1 MLAPLK
7 AGCFLIGI
15 CLLSIFNGCNRDGH
29 VPERGLK
36 DSIDHLNRYYDSL
49 PDLNLKTLPE
59 IHKLMI
65 LSDSLD
71 YLKGVIE
78 SGIVAYKIH
87 FRNEHY
93 DEALKV
99 LKSTEEKLTKAN
111 DPLLSGRVYFYHGQF
126 HERIVND
133 EVALTYYLK
142 SAEAFSRIGDNGR
155 LAKVYRQIN
164 NVSLDNQDWPL
175 SRKYAWLAYQTH
187 LKVKDTLEVL
197 KDVMNLSTFY
207 AKFGNSDSAELFM
220 NQALQINM
228 KLKNPKDQAQ
238 MYNNVASRYISS
250 GRYDSADRLL
260 QHALGIL
267 KKLPDEKEFRMVG
280 PYIYVN
286 LGLVNMEKQKYREA
300 KELFEQSLNMA
311 GYSVDVNT
319 LSGILF
325 ELIKCNN
332 ALRNYGEATGL
343 MDRYRILQDSSN
355 KIRNHQNLLALEMKY
370 NYERQVQE
378 HQIRLQRQ
386 RYFLMSGAV
395 AAGLILLMLLL
406 LYQKQRIKLQNTRL
420 EKKIQDDKVERLNR
434 ELALHALNLV
444 RLNER
449 KVSFIE
455 SLKQKF
461 PVLKKE
467 NQEII
472 QHVIAG
478 LASDQ
483 NESAWKEFE
492 IRFTE
497 VHHDFY
503 TKLSRINPNL
513 TLNEKRL
520 CAFLLLDMTSKEISS
535 ITGQS
540 VRAIEQART
549 RLRKQ
554 LGMTN
559 QNASLSAFLSS
570 L

>member
-1 MLAPLK
+1 MERIFVCCAF
-7 AGCFLIGI
+7 FLVII
-15 CLLSIFNGCNRDGH
+15 MGCNRTGPVGNHDL
-29 VPERGLK
+29 RG
-36 DSIDHLNRYYDSL
+36 SIDSLNRYYDNIPGLGSEF
-49 PDLNLKTLPE
+49 LPE
-59 IHKLMI
+59 VQKLII

-71 YLKGVIE
+71 YPKGAIE
-78 SGIVAYKIH
+78 AGILAYKIH

-93 DEALKV
+93 NEALNI
-99 LKSTEEKLTKAN
+99 LNSTEEKLAGAN

-133 EVALTYYLK
+133 EVALTFYLK
-142 SAEAFSRIGDNGR
+142 SAESFSKIGDYGR

-175 SRKYAWLAYQTH
+175 SQKYAWLAYQTH
-187 LKVKDTLEVL
+187 LKVKDTLEIL

-207 AKFGNSDSAELFM
+207 AKFGKSDSAEFFM
-220 NQALQINM
+220 NQALQIN
-228 KLKNPKDQAQ
+228 KQLKSPKEQAQ

-250 GRYDSADRLL
+250 YRYDSAEKLL
-260 QHALGIL
+260 HHALGIL
-267 KKLPDEKEFRMVG
+267 QQLPDEKEFRTVG
-280 PYIYVN
+280 PYLYVN
-286 LGLVNMEKQKYREA
+286 LGLVNMEKKRYQEA
-300 KELFEQSLNMA
+300 RQLFDQSLSLA
-311 GYSVDVNT
+311 GHSVDVNT
-319 LSGILF
+319 LSGIIF
-325 ELIKCNN
+325 EQIKCNN
-332 ALRNYGEATGL
+332 ALRNYEEASEL

-378 HQIRLQRQ
+378 HQVRLQRQ
-386 RYFLMSGAV
+386 RYFLISGAV
-395 AAGLILLMLLL
+395 AAGMVLLLLLL

-455 SLKQKF
+455 SLKEKF

-467 NQEII
+467 NKEII

-478 LASDQ
+478 LAGDQ
-483 NESAWKEFE
+483 HESGWKEFE
-492 IRFTE
+492 LRFTE
-497 VHHDFY
+497 VHHEFY
-503 TKLSRINPNL
+503 AKLSRINPNL

-554 LGMTN
+554 LGITN

>member
-1 MLAPLK
+1 L
-7 AGCFLIGI
+7 F
-15 CLLSIFNGCNRDGH
+15 SGCNQQAG
-29 VPERGLK
+29 VAESSLK
-36 DSIDHLNRYYDSL
+36 NTIDSLNRYYDTIPGLGSESL
-49 PDLNLKTLPE
+49 SE
-59 IHKLMI
+59 VRKLI
-65 LSDSLD
+65 SRSDSLN
-71 YLKGVIE
+71 YPKGAVE
-78 SGIVAYKIH
+78 AGILAYKIY
-87 FRNEHY
+87 FRNEQY
-93 DEALKV
+93 NEALKI
-99 LKSTEEKLTKAN
+99 LNTTEEKLTKAG
-111 DPLLSGRVYFYHGQF
+111 DPLLSGRVYFYYGQF
-126 HERIVND
+126 HERIAND

-142 SAEAFSRIGDNGR
+142 SAESFSRIGDDGR

-175 SRKYAWLAYQTH
+175 SQKYAWLAYHTH
-187 LKVKDTLEVL
+187 WKVKDTLEVL

-207 AKFGNSDSAELFM
+207 AKYGNSDSAEFFM
-220 NQALQINM
+220 NQALQIN
-228 KLKNPKDQAQ
+228 KQLKSPQDQAQ
-238 MYNNVASRYISS
+238 MYNNIASRYINS
-250 GRYDSADRLL
+250 GRYDSAEKLL
-260 QHALGIL
+260 VHALDIL
-267 KKLPDEKEFRMVG
+267 KKLPDDHGLKVVG
-280 PYIYVN
+280 SYVYVN
-286 LGLVNMEKQKYREA
+286 LGLVNMAKQRYREA
-300 KELFEQSLNMA
+300 KDLFEQSLNKA

-319 LSGILF
+319 LSGIIF

-332 ALRNYGEATGL
+332 ALRNYEEASDL

-355 KIRNHQNLLALEMKY
+355 RIRNYQNLLALEMKY

-378 HQIRLQRQ
+378 HQVKLQRQ
-386 RYFLMSGAV
+386 RIFLISGAMV
-395 AAGLILLMLLL
+395 AGLVLMLLL
-406 LYQKQRIKLQNTRL
+406 VLYQKQRIKLQNTKL

-455 SLKQKF
+455 SLKEKF

-467 NQEII
+467 NRDII

-478 LASDQ
+478 LADDQ
-483 NESAWKEFE
+483 HESGWKEFE

-497 VHHDFY
+497 VHHEFY
-503 TKLSRINPNL
+503 AKLSRINPNL

-554 LGMTN
+554 LGITN

>member
-1 MLAPLK
+1 MRLKCGWILICCVLLLFLHNGCHERARDEGKALK
-7 AGCFLIGI
+7 ATIDSL
-15 CLLSIFNGCNRDGH
+15 NR
-29 VPERGLK
+29 RY
-36 DSIDHLNRYYDSL
+36 DSIPGSG
-49 PDLNLKTLPE
+49 PDYLSEVQK
-59 IHKLMI
+59 MI
-65 LSDSLD
+65 RMSDSLG
-71 YLKGVIE
+71 YPRGAVE
-78 SGIVAYKIH
+78 AGIIAYK
-87 FRNEHY
+87 FFFGNDQY
-93 DEALKV
+93 NEALSM
-99 LKSTEEKLTKAN
+99 LNITEDKLTEA
-111 DPLLSGRVYFYHGQF
+111 DDLFLSGRVYFYHGQF
-126 HERIVND
+126 HERIAND

-142 SAEAFSRIGDNGR
+142 SAEAFLKIGDYGR

-175 SRKYAWLAYQTH
+175 SQKYVWLAYQTH
-187 LKVKDTLEVL
+187 LKTNDTIEIL

-207 AKFGNSDSAELFM
+207 AKYGKSDSAEYFM
-220 NQALQINM
+220 NQALQIN
-228 KLKNPKDQAQ
+228 KRLQNEQDRAQ

-250 GRYDSADRLL
+250 GRIDSAERLL
-260 QHALGIL
+260 VHSLGIL
-267 KKLPDEKEFRMVG
+267 KKSPDDKGYRMVG

-300 KELFEQSLNMA
+300 KELFEKSLNIA
-311 GYSVDVNT
+311 GHSVDVNT
-319 LSGILF
+319 LSGIIF

-332 ALRNYGEATGL
+332 ALQNYGEASGL
-343 MDRYRILQDSSN
+343 MDRYRMLQDSSN
-355 KIRNHQNLLALEMKY
+355 RIRNHQNLLALEMKY

-378 HQIRLQRQ
+378 HQVKLQRQ
-386 RYFLMSGAV
+386 RYLLISGIMGI
-395 AAGLILLMLLL
+395 GLILILLLL
-406 LYQKQRIKLQNTRL
+406 LYQKQRIKLHNTRL

-455 SLKQKF
+455 SLKEKF
-461 PVLKKE
+461 PVLKRE
-467 NQEII
+467 NREII
-472 QHVIAG
+472 QHVISG
-478 LASDQ
+478 LADDQ
-483 NESAWKEFE
+483 HESGWKEFE

-497 VHHDFY
+497 VHHEFY
-503 TKLSRINPNL
+503 AKLSRINPNL

-554 LGMTN
+554 LGITN